1 MTFETDMNRIANK
14 IGSDL
19 EEFGFVVKFKLFK
32 SIIDDTRVDTGRA
45 RMNWQATEDA
55 PTGSTLKGPGKR
67 SGGESRES
75 RAVSAGEDAT
85 RRLQSIEGIG
95 VTYLTNNLPYIRKLE
110 QLDAMAGKNVARIQ
124 QIIRRALGG

>member
-14 IGSDL
+14 VGSDL

-32 SIIDDTRVDTGRA
+32 SVIDDTRVDTGRA

-55 PTGSTLKGPGKR
+55 PASSTIEGPGKR
-67 SGGESRES
+67 GS
-75 RAVSAGEDAT
+75 AT
-85 RRLQSIEGIG
+85 REAAGAIASEAAAGRLRGIDGIG